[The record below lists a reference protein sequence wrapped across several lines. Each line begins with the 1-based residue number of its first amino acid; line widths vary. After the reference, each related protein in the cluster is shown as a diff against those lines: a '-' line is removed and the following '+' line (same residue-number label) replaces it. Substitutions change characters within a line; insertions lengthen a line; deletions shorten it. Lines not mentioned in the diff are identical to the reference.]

1 MTPSAVARSALLAAS
16 AKPFFLRLS
25 LALSR
30 SPLLSSRAF
39 LHSSIPAPV
48 SSRSCLT
55 SFALIAI
62 CVVPGLPGLGG
73 RAGLG
78 HCLSV
83 GSCLDGRFSCGFGFG
98 FLFAP
103 LGRVR
108 LVRGGDVA
116 GLGVGAD
123 LNLLGFERGLL

>member
-16 AKPFFLRLS
+16 VKPFLRRLS
-25 LALSR
+25 LAFWT

-83 GSCLDGRFSCGFGFG
+83 GSCLHGRVSCGVGVG
-98 FLFAP
+98 LLLAP
-103 LGRVR
+103 PCRGRVR
-108 LVRGGDVA
+108 PGG
-116 GLGVGAD
+116 GGA
-123 LNLLGFERGLL
+123 